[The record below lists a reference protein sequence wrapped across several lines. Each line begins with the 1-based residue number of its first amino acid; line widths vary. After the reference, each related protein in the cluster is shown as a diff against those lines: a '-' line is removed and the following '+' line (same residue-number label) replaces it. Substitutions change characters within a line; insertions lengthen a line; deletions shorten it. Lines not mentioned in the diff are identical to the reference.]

1 MIQNLNT
8 PQFLKL
14 DNWSAE
20 QPHAG
25 VWGVKQ
31 GKFATVAAS

>member
-20 QPHAG
+20 LLHAG

-31 GKFATVAAS
+31 GKSAPVAAS